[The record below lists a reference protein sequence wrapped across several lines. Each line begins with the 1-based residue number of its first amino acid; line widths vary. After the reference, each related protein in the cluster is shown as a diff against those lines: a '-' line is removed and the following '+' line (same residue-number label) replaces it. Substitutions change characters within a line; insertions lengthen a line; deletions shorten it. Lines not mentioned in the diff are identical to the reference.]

1 MKSLRDL
8 FDRLPNYT
16 KSYYFIFIV
25 LFLIWMAFFDSNDI
39 YSQFK
44 LRSKLKD
51 IEAQKEYYIEKIE
64 EVKKDREELFSNKEL
79 LEKFARE
86 KYLMKK
92 KEEDIYI
99 IVED

>member
-1 MKSLRDL
+1 MKSLKAL
-8 FDRLPNYT
+8 FDRLPPFA
-16 KSYYFIFIV
+16 KSYYFLFIFF
-25 LFLIWMAFFDSNDI
+25 FLIWMALFDSNDI

-44 LRSKLKD
+44 LRSKLKEM
-51 IEAQKEYYIEKIE
+51 EAQKEYYQEKIE
-64 EVKKDREELFSNKEL
+64 EVKKDREELFSDKEL